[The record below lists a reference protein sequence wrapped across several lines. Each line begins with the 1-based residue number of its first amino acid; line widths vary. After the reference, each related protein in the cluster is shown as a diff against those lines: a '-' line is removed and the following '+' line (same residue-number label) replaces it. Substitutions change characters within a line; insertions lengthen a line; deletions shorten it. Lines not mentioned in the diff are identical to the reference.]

1 MTKQWQKRLQ
11 TYPKNIRTKIEQTI
25 VALLQKQFDLLDI
38 KEMKWERKGH
48 YRCRKWDIRIIYQT
62 EWEDII
68 IKKIDSR
75 WDVYK

>member
-11 TYPKNIRTKIEQTI
+11 TYPKNIRTKIEQPI
-25 VALLQKQFDLLDI
+25 LALLQKQFDLLDI

-48 YRCRKWDIRIIYQT
+48 YRCRKWNIRIIYQI